1 MSALEE
7 RFLNY
12 RFKLNIS
19 ERPNAKLAQHGVHQ
33 TPQTCL
39 LVLSAAWFP
48 RVLRSKAFRY
58 RRRCKRFALSERLR
72 FSCVEPEHQRHGFRG
87 NSNGNSNDIK
97 YHQIIFCW
105 VFFGRKP
112 SCTNHSPSPKP
123 QGVYHL
129 YTTWSHVCVCV
140 RVTFMY
146 NMLIIYVN
154 ITTNITYKIQSID
167 TLLTMRVLQCTS
179 VW

>member
-1 MSALEE
+1 MV
-7 RFLNY
+7 Y
-12 RFKLNIS
+12 TKLPK
-19 ERPNAKLAQHGVHQ
+19 R
-33 TPQTCL
+33 CL

-72 FSCVEPEHQRHGFRG
+72 FSCVEEGAPFRHFSG

-97 YHQIIFCW
+97 YDQIIFCW

-129 YTTWSHVCVCV
+129 YTTWSHVCV
-140 RVTFMY
+140 TFMY

-154 ITTNITYKIQSID
+154 STTKITYKIQSN
-167 TLLTMRVLQCTS
+167 TLFTECFTAYISMIV
-179 VW
+179 

>member
-140 RVTFMY
+140 CVWH
-146 NMLIIYVN
+146 L
-154 ITTNITYKIQSID
+154 
-167 TLLTMRVLQCTS
+167 CTIC
-179 VW
+179 W